1 MEVEVKAK
9 LDNSDLILNK
19 IKKLGSK
26 LEYETCEKDI
36 YFKPTNSKKKFILR
50 LRIKDDKC
58 ELTYKEL
65 TGIDGVWKE
74 FSTKI
79 SDTEQARR
87 ILIEAEF
94 HEWMTLEKTRKCF
107 KLNEMEINLDS
118 FTQPK
123 DFGTWIEAEILTDDA
138 VEGKRKIKEF
148 LESLGIPRDKFIDIG
163 YPQIVEK
170 KMSK

>member
-26 LEYETCEKDI
+26 LEYEAYQKDN
-36 YFKPTNSKKKFILR
+36 YFKPASSKKKFILR
-50 LRIKDDKC
+50 LRLKDDKC

-65 TGIDGVWKE
+65 TGIDGAWKE

-79 SDTEQARR
+79 SDIEQTRK
-87 ILIEAEF
+87 ILLEAEF
-94 HEWMTLEKTRKCF
+94 YEWMTLEKKRKCF

-123 DFGTWIEAEILTDDA
+123 DFGTWIEAEVITDNA
-138 VEGKRKIKEF
+138 EEGKRKIKEF

-163 YPQIVEK
+163 YPEIIDKQR
-170 KMSK
+170 SK